1 MLTELDITERTPN
14 NPNSKLV
21 PLVWVIDQQC
31 LYDMPVLEGYAQMFL
46 MCTAVEDVSNEYP
59 NHNGI
64 AVRFIRYAEPI
75 NDLLTSEYFGSI
87 LLSNPLVL
95 NLLDYP
101 YGRYVE
107 SPNAMFDG
115 EKFIT
120 TNRDVSNLPPYYD
133 DRSN

>member
-1 MLTELDITERTPN
+1 MLTELDITESTPD
-14 NPNSKLV
+14 NPNGKLV
-21 PLVWVIDQQC
+21 ALVWVIDHQC
-31 LYDMPVLEGYAQMFL
+31 LYDMAVLEEYAQMFV
-46 MCTAVEDVSNEYP
+46 MCTDVEDVSHEYP

-75 NDLLTSEYFGSI
+75 NDFLTSEYFGSI

-95 NLLDYP
+95 NLNDYP

-115 EKFIT
+115 EMFIPA
-120 TNRDVSNLPPYYD
+120 NRDLSNLPPFYE
-133 DRSN
+133 DRTN